1 MPYQLVNPT
10 REAFLSTGL
19 GVNLPFTGP
28 MVVFNTTYTSDNRAL
43 ANLKNLLLTYKGERL
58 MQPEFGTE
66 LPNLLFE
73 PNTADLKIKVAEV
86 ISEAVEY
93 WLPYI
98 NIVNIDTITAEDDPN
113 LNHEIQIIITFSVD
127 QTQGVPTN
135 TNSSTNTNYDTENN
149 LSNLILAVN
158 QNQLLVI

>member
-1 MPYQLVNPT
+1 MPYQLVNPA
-10 REAFLSTGL
+10 RETFLSTGL
-19 GVNLPFTGP
+19 GINLPFTGP
-28 MVVFNTTYTSDNRAL
+28 MSVFNTTYTSDNRAL

-66 LPNLLFE
+66 LPTLLFE
-73 PNTADLKIKVAEV
+73 PNTADLKMQVSEV

-113 LNHEIQIIITFSVD
+113 LNHEIQITITFSVD
-127 QTQGVPTN
+127 PIQGVLKN
-135 TNSSTNTNYDTENN
+135 TDSLTNTNYDTENN